1 MTVPTSNLSPELS
14 SNKAGLVPL
23 RRPAENGFT
32 LVELMVVIVIIG
44 LLTTVVALTV
54 LPRLGQAAT
63 QKAKTDI
70 AMLDQAVEAYRID
83 NITYPT
89 TVQGLAVLVA
99 PRTGAGAGGGY
110 IKKLPDDPWKRPY
123 VYANPGQHGPFDI
136 YTLGA
141 DGAPGGTGENADIGN
156 WQ

>member
-1 MTVPTSNLSPELS
+1 MSKNKRPKSQVP
-14 SNKAGLVPL
+14 
-23 RRPAENGFT
+23 NGFT

-54 LPRLGQAAT
+54 LPRLGQAT
-63 QKAKTDI
+63 VQKAKTDI

-83 NITYPT
+83 NVTYPT
-89 TVQGLAVLVA
+89 AAQGLAVLVA
-99 PRTGAGAGGGY
+99 PRTGAAAGGGY

-123 VYANPGQHGPFDI
+123 VYAMPGKNGAFDI
-136 YTLGA
+136 MSLGA